1 MLDWILY
8 VLVII
13 TTLQSRAILS
23 TAITWKTLQIY
34 KHFLHIYLELVVNH
48 CDLNLK
54 TYVFKIPSYKVICGF
69 FRTEKKKK
77 KVFVLWRQVLVYII
91 MLQINVLLKANHLLN
106 QEEGQRNISLYISS
120 QDKIHDLGNATQ
132 PIYIMRSDVRQG
144 RISLLDFFF
153 KIVTLTN
160 HQTAKS
166 LP

>member
-1 MLDWILY
+1 M
-8 VLVII
+8 VII

-34 KHFLHIYLELVVNH
+34 KHFLHIYLELAVNH
-48 CDLNLK
+48 CDLNFK
-54 TYVFKIPSYKVICGF
+54 TYVFKIPTYTVISGF
-69 FRTEKKKK
+69 FQMEKKKK

-91 MLQINVLLKANHLLN
+91 MFQINVLLKANHLLN
-106 QEEGQRNISLYISS
+106 REKEGQRNISLYISS

-132 PIYIMRSDVRQG
+132 PIYIMHSDVRQG
-144 RISLLDFFF
+144 RIPLSDFFF

-166 LP
+166 QPW